1 MSGAPVVPVVVVG
14 AGISGVACARALQAA
29 GAPVRVVDRGYRIG
43 GRMASKRLDDRAV
56 DLGASYFTVSDPAFE
71 AVAADW
77 RDRGLAEPWTDTFH
91 VVDATAPGGALEPKS
106 GPVRW
111 RAPGALRSLVEDL
124 AAPLEVERAEVAQV
138 DRDERGVLT
147 VDGEPAAAVVLA
159 MPDVQARRLLGP
171 GLEGVG
177 EQLTRDFEPVLA
189 LVARFAERSWG
200 FDGVFV
206 NGDDDLAWIVDDGRR
221 RGDDAPVLVAHTT
234 PERAAHHL
242 EDPEGAGPLL
252 VAALRRV
259 LGLPEPE
266 SHVVKRWSLARPV
279 GEREEPYLLAGG
291 ENTETGLLGVC
302 GDGWGPTPK
311 VEGAYLSGHR
321 LGQAFAERLA

>member
-1 MSGAPVVPVVVVG
+1 MSGSPVVVVG

-29 GAPVRVVDRGYRIG
+29 GVPVRLVDRGFRIG

-71 AVAADW
+71 AVATDW
-77 RDRGLAEPWTDTFH
+77 RERGLAQPWTDTFH
-91 VVDATAPGGALEPKS
+91 VVDAAEPGTLEPKS

-124 AAPLEVERAEVAQV
+124 AAPLDVERAEVAQV
-138 DRDERGVLT
+138 TRTDEGVIT
-147 VDGEPAAAVVLA
+147 VDGEAAGAVVLA
-159 MPDVQARRLLGP
+159 MPDLQARRLLGP
-171 GLEGVG
+171 GLEEVG
-177 EQLTRDFEPVLA
+177 AQLTREFEPVLA
-189 LVARFAERSWG
+189 LVARFAERSWE

-206 NGDDDLAWIVDDGRR
+206 NGDDDLAWVADDGRR

-234 PERAAHHL
+234 PERAARHL
-242 EDPEGAGPLL
+242 EDPDAAGELL

-259 LGLPEPE
+259 LDLPEPA
-266 SHVVKRWSLARPV
+266 SHLVKRWSLARPV
-279 GEREEPYLLAGG
+279 GEREEPYLLEGPEA
-291 ENTETGLLGVC
+291 GLLGVC
-302 GDGWGPTPK
+302 GDGWGATPK

-321 LGQAFAERLA
+321 LGRELAVRLP

>member
-1 MSGAPVVPVVVVG
+1 MSGAPVVVVG
-14 AGISGVACARALQAA
+14 AGISGVACARALQGA
-29 GAPVRVVDRGYRIG
+29 GVPVRLVDRGFRIG
-43 GRMASKRLDDRAV
+43 GRMASKRLDERAV
-56 DLGASYFTVSDPAFE
+56 DLGASYFTASDPAFE

-77 RDRGLAEPWTDTFH
+77 RERGLAEPWTDTFH
-91 VVDATAPGGALEPKS
+91 VVDAADPARLEPKS

-124 AAPLEVERAEVAQV
+124 AAPLAVERAEVAQV
-138 DRDERGVLT
+138 VRDDDAVLR

-159 MPDVQARRLLGP
+159 MPDAQARRLLGS
-171 GLEGVG
+171 GLEWEG
-177 EQLTRDFEPVLA
+177 EALTREFEPVLA
-189 LVARFAERSWG
+189 LVARFAERSWA

-206 NGDDDLAWIVDDGRR
+206 NGDDDLAWVADDGRR
-221 RGDDAPVLVAHTT
+221 RDDAAPVLVAHTT
-234 PERAAHHL
+234 PERAARHL

-259 LGLPEPE
+259 LDLPEPE
-266 SHVVKRWSLARPV
+266 SHLVKRWSLARPV
-279 GEREEPYLLAGG
+279 GEREQPFLLEGPAA
-291 ENTETGLLGVC
+291 GLLGVC

-321 LGQAFAERLA
+321 LGEELAERLT